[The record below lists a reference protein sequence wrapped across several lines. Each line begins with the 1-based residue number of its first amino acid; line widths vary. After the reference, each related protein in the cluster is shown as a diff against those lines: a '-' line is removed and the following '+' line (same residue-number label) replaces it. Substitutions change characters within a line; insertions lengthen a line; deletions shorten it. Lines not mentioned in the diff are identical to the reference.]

1 MEEMAF
7 LAPLVLLEHL
17 ASMALLVLLVLPASQ
32 VNQQGCPTTTQLM
45 AVRR

>member
-1 MEEMAF
+1 MAF

-17 ASMALLVLLVLPASQ
+17 GAMAPLVHLVLLASQ
-32 VNQQGCPTTTQLM
+32 VNQQACPTTTQLM